1 MLKSF
6 EKLWKPLSVVCNL
19 NSIKI
24 FFKSQKINAKD
35 TKAKKSGKT
44 NYENYE
50 SDDNTFNEKYSEVLG
65 DMSVFNENLM
75 NRVKELIKLLNSL
88 EKYTNVVQ
96 GDTKPTLL
104 EALLV
109 YNRLFS
115 LFQDQTF
122 NLIENVCKSMA
133 LKLEKVN
140 FFKIKKSKF

>member
-1 MLKSF
+1 MRKIKKSTKLSQGLESYANTIKAPYQKIVLECDTRWNSTLHMLKSF

-50 SDDNTFNEKYSEVLG
+50 SDDDTFNEKYSEVLG

-75 NRVKELIKLLNSL
+75 NRVKE
-88 EKYTNVVQ
+88 
-96 GDTKPTLL
+96 
-104 EALLV
+104 
-109 YNRLFS
+109 
-115 LFQDQTF
+115 
-122 NLIENVCKSMA
+122 
-133 LKLEKVN
+133 
-140 FFKIKKSKF
+140 